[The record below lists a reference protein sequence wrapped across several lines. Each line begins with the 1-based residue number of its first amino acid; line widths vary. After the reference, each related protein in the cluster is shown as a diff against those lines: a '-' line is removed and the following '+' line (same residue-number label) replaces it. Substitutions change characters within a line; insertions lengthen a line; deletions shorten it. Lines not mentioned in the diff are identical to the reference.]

1 MRVAKFNI
9 PVIVFPEFLKYT
21 QPLGLKSSIISTQQD
36 LHEIEIPFTKEQ
48 NSSIDELEQVVEVF
62 LLASAI
68 GIIALNILIEEI
80 SKSTEIKTSTKAK
93 KETSTKSDVKDS
105 FYFKDLLQQAKKAE
119 RQ

>member
-9 PVIVFPEFLKYT
+9 PVIVFPEFLKYI
-21 QPLGLKSSIISTQQD
+21 QPLGLKSTIIKTQQD

-68 GIIALNILIEEI
+68 GIIALNILIEEL
-80 SKSTEIKTSTKAK
+80 SKSTEMKTSTKAK
-93 KETSTKSDVKDS
+93 KETSTKSAVKDS
-105 FYFKDLLQQAKKAE
+105 CYFKGLLQQAKKAT